1 MLKFYKKVI
10 ELLNSETEMKTIYLL
25 LTDTGTLLNRL
36 IKKYTQAPYNHISI
50 AFDRDLKDL
59 YSFGRKRP
67 NNPINGSFVK
77 EYIDRGMY
85 AKFKETS
92 FSLYSISVPA
102 EVYERMMN
110 LVKEFEQNQEKYTY
124 NALGLLAFVV
134 SMPIERK
141 NAFFCSQFVATLF
154 KNSDHDLFNK
164 SPALVAPYDFVK
176 TGRLDFIDSGIL
188 QKYNCNARVDNPG
201 EKVLVF

>member
-1 MLKFYKKVI
+1 ML
-10 ELLNSETEMKTIYLL
+10 NHETEMKTIYLL

-36 IKKYTQAPYNHISI
+36 IKKYTKDPYNHISI

-77 EYIDRGMY
+77 EYIDSGMY

-102 EVYERMMN
+102 EVYKKMIS

-124 NALGLLAFVV
+124 NFLGLLAFMVNV
-134 SMPIERK
+134 PIERK

-154 KNSDHDLFNK
+154 KHSDHDLFNK
-164 SPALVAPYDFVK
+164 SPALVTPCDFVM
-176 TGRLDFIDSGIL
+176 TNRLDFIDSGIL
-188 QKYNCNARVDNPG
+188 QKYNSKARVDNLG